1 MIKNNIGRP
10 VKVNYKI
17 LARLEE
23 ALENG
28 ANVTKACKYA
38 GISRETFYRY
48 FKNEDVFAE
57 RIRIARRRSLVISL
71 PDFCDILS
79 K

>member
-10 VKVNYKI
+10 VIVNYRT

-48 FKNEDVFAE
+48 VKNEDIFAE
-57 RIRIARRRSLVISL
+57 RIRIARRRSLVVSM
-71 PDFCDILS
+71 PDFRDMFS